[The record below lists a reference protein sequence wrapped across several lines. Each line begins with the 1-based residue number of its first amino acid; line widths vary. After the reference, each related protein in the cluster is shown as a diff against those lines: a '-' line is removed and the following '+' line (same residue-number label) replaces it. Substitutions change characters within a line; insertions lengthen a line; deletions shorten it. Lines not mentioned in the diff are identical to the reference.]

1 MANDFLNLV
10 KETDIQDQEAQ
21 NSKQD
26 EPKENHT
33 KRQHNS
39 NGYIQKKG
47 ILHKL

>member
-26 EPKENHT
+26 ESKENHT

-47 ILHKL
+47 NLHKL